1 MFANIWNW
9 ILSIVGSA
17 FLLWQVIIVIALVV
31 SGIACIIYVIWKLIL
46 YVAEKSGGP
55 DSAQKDKE
63 HALREGKKYWDNI
76 INPKPK
82 SKWNRTITWIKTHL

>member
-46 YVAEKSGGP
+46 YVAEKSGGLTL
-55 DSAQKDKE
+55 
-63 HALREGKKYWDNI
+63 HKKIKNMHFVKVKNI
-76 INPKPK
+76 GIILLIQNL
-82 SKWNRTITWIKTHL
+82 NLNGIER